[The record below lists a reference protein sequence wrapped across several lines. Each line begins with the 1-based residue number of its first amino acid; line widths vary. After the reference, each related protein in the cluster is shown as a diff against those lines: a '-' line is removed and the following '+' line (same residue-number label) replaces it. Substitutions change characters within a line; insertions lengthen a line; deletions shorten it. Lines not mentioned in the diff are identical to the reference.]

1 MKKTSLFI
9 SLVLLAFAFNS
20 CNDNTVN
27 EVTNDPVPS
36 LTADEIEDLTFT
48 REEEKLAGDVYTY
61 AYAKYGLNIFKNIAS
76 SEQTHMDRMGD
87 LIETYDLVDP
97 ITNDAAG
104 LFNNTDLQDLYAT
117 LIARVDESLVEALQV
132 GATIEDLDIKDLNEA
147 IARVTQS
154 DIQSAYEML
163 KCGSGNHF
171 RGFVGQIQQQG
182 SDYTPQYV
190 SEAEYQQIINGEHE
204 HCGQ

>member
-48 REEEKLAGDVYTY
+48 REEEKLARDVYTY

>member
-36 LTADEIEDLTFT
+36 LTADEVEDLTFI
-48 REEEKLAGDVYTY
+48 REEEKLARDVYRY
-61 AYAKYGLNIFKNIAS
+61 AYEMYGQNIFKNIAS